1 MKGKMTLVFCLAL
14 VVHGFGQITFQK
26 TYGGT
31 IDDVGLSARQTT
43 DGGYIICGLTTSFG
57 AGSRDV
63 YLVKTDSI
71 GDTLWTKTYGG
82 TNDDV
87 GESVQQTAD
96 GGYIITGYTKSFGVD
111 SIDVYLI
118 KTNPSGDTLWTKT
131 YGGTGLDD
139 GYSVQQTT
147 DGGYVIAGATGSF
160 GPASFSVYLIKTDIN
175 GNSLWSKTFGGTDHE
190 HGSSIHQTTDGG
202 YIIAGSTGSFG
213 AGGDDVYL
221 IKTNATGDTLW
232 TKTFGGTNTDAAE
245 SVQQTVDGGYI
256 ITGYTSSFGAGNN
269 DIYLIKTDTIGDTLW
284 TKTFG
289 GISSDGGSSVQQT
302 TDGGYVMA
310 GSTASFGAG
319 SHDVYLIKTDAN
331 GDSLWTKTFGGIDYD
346 DGYSVQQTTDGGFII
361 AGYTW
366 SYGAGAGDI
375 CLIKT
380 DSLGNSGCNQTDP
393 ATVVGM
399 PATIVTNPATVTTS
413 PATVVTFPATIV
425 GSGGVVN
432 TQCISTGIQS
442 PNNNQQT
449 TIGVSPNPAFSNSE
463 ITFTYP
469 SLGYPS
475 EIVLNNIDGKE
486 VGRYALPLWS
496 SVQHL
501 KLPKLAEGVY
511 VARFL
516 NAGAAVAN
524 VKFVISE

>member
-96 GGYIITGYTKSFGVD
+96 GGYIITGYTESFGVD

-190 HGSSIHQTTDGG
+190 HGSSIHQTT
-202 YIIAGSTGSFG
+202 
-213 AGGDDVYL
+213 
-221 IKTNATGDTLW
+221 
-232 TKTFGGTNTDAAE
+232 
-245 SVQQTVDGGYI
+245 DGGYI